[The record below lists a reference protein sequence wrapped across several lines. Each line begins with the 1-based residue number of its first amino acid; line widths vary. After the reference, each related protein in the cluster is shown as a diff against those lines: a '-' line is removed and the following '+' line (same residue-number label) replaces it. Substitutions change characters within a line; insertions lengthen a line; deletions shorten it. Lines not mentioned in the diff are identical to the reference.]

1 MLIVSCYSKLTV
13 SFAIFR
19 RIFVKCVKYI
29 RNSPIFNAKIRYR
42 MNNKLK
48 QKLLIGIIGIS
59 PLFILSNATAQPVD
73 FALPDLK
80 GETQKLSDYRGK
92 WVVVNYWAT
101 WCPPCLTEI
110 PELIAFHEKHKD
122 KDAVVIG
129 VDLEDIGLA
138 ELNEFV
144 ESYFLNYPVLRKKPA
159 AKSSLGIISGLPTS
173 FLISPKGE
181 VMAKQTGGITAK
193 MIEDFIAGQKQAKS
207 VVD

>member
-1 MLIVSCYSKLTV
+1 MNKKILLGI
-13 SFAIFR
+13 FAVI
-19 RIFVKCVKYI
+19 
-29 RNSPIFNAKIRYR
+29 A
-42 MNNKLK
+42 
-48 QKLLIGIIGIS
+48 LLNV
-59 PLFILSNATAQPVD
+59 SNAAAEPVD
-73 FALPDLK
+73 FSLPDLK
-80 GETQKLSDYRGK
+80 GTIKSLSDYRGK

-110 PELIAFHEKHKD
+110 PELISFHETHKD

-129 VDLEDIGLA
+129 VALEDIELA

-173 FLISPKGE
+173 FLVSPKGE
-181 VMAKQTGGITAK
+181 VIAKQTGGVTAK
-193 MIEDFIAGQKQAKS
+193 MIEDFIAEQKQSKT

>member
-1 MLIVSCYSKLTV
+1 
-13 SFAIFR
+13 
-19 RIFVKCVKYI
+19 
-29 RNSPIFNAKIRYR
+29 
-42 MNNKLK
+42 MNNKLNK
-48 QKLLIGIIGIS
+48 KLFFSIIGIIA
-59 PLFILSNATAQPVD
+59 LLNLSNAAAEPVD

-80 GETQKLSDYRGK
+80 GITQKLSDYRGK

-144 ESYFLNYPVLRKKPA
+144 ESYFLNYPVLRKMPA
-159 AKSSLGIISGLPTS
+159 ARSNLGIISGLPTS
-173 FLISPKGE
+173 FLVSPKGE
-181 VMAKQTGGITAK
+181 VIAKQTGGITAK
-193 MIEDFIAGQKQAKS
+193 MIEDFIAEQNQSKS